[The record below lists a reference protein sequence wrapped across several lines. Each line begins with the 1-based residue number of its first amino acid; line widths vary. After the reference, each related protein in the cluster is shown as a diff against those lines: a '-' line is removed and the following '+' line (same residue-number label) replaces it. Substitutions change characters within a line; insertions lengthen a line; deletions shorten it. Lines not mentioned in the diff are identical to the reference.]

1 MTVRSI
7 QLALCAAA
15 FLALPAAP
23 ARSAGPADGRT
34 APLLE
39 GMGTHHHAISTK
51 NPLAQR
57 YFDQGL
63 VLAYGFNHAEAAR
76 SFREAARL
84 DPGCAMCWWGV
95 ALVQGPNIN
104 AKMEEAA
111 VTEAWD
117 ALRKAQAL
125 APKAGEKERAYIETL
140 STRYSESPSADRA
153 ALDQE
158 YADAMRRLAW
168 RFPEDTDAATLFAE
182 ALMDTMP
189 WAYWEKGGEKD
200 GQPKPATRE
209 VLAALEGVLARDP
222 NHPGANH
229 FYIHAVEAARPEL
242 GIAAAERLESLVPAA
257 GHLVHMPSHIYIR
270 VGRYHDASVA
280 NQRAME
286 ADKSYATQCHAQG
299 IYPLAYMPHNHHF
312 LWAAATFEGRSALAL
327 EAAREMAAGIDH
339 HTMREDGLGTLQHY
353 QITPLYAL
361 VRFGRWDEILKA
373 PEPEADLVYPRAVW
387 HYARGM
393 AFARTGR
400 PDEADREREK
410 VRTLAAE
417 PAMAKMT
424 VWDINTVTDL
434 LKVADNILAGE
445 TAAAR
450 RDWDAAV
457 RHLEAAV
464 AAEDALNYDEPPPW
478 HFPSR
483 QILGA
488 VLLEAGRPA
497 DAERVYEEDL
507 KNFPENGW
515 SLNGLHRSLVAQGKK
530 EEAAKAEARF
540 REAWKHADV
549 TLTASRF

>member
-1 MTVRSI
+1 MTTRSI

-15 FLALPAAP
+15 LLALLAVP
-23 ARSAGPADGRT
+23 ARSAEPADGRT

-39 GMGTHHHAISTK
+39 GRGKHHHAVATK
-51 NPLAQR
+51 SPLAQR

-63 VLAYGFNHAEAAR
+63 TLAYAFNHAEAAR

-84 DPGCAMCWWGV
+84 DPECAMCWWGV

-111 VTEAWD
+111 VAEAWD

-125 APKAGEKERAYIETL
+125 AAKAGEKERAWIEAL
-140 STRYSESPSADRA
+140 SARYSDSPTADRA
-153 ALDQE
+153 ALDSA

-168 RFPEDTDAATLFAE
+168 RYPEDSDAATLFAE
-182 ALMDTMP
+182 SLMDTMP
-189 WAYWEKGGEKD
+189 WAYWEKD

-209 VLAALEGVLARDP
+209 ILAVLEGVLARDP
-222 NHPGANH
+222 DHPGANH
-229 FYIHAVEAARPEL
+229 FYIHAVEAVRPEL
-242 GIAAAERLESLVPAA
+242 GVAAAERLGSLVPAA
-257 GHLVHMPSHIYIR
+257 GHLVHMPAHIYIR

-286 ADKSYATQCHAQG
+286 ADKSYVTQCHAQG
-299 IYPLAYMPHNHHF
+299 LYPLVYMPHNHHF

-327 EAAREMAAGIDH
+327 EAARDMASGIDH
-339 HTMREDGLGTLQHY
+339 HAMRQDGLGTLQHY
-353 QITPLYAL
+353 QITPIYAL
-361 VRFGRWDEILKA
+361 VRFGRWDEILKT
-373 PEPEADLVYPRAVW
+373 PEPDADLVYPRAVW

-410 VRTLAAE
+410 VRALAAE

-424 VWDINTVTDL
+424 VWDINTVSDL
-434 LKVADNILAGE
+434 LKVADALLAGE

-464 AAEDALNYDEPPPW
+464 TAEDALNYDEPPPW

-497 DAERVYEEDL
+497 DAERVYQEDL
-507 KNFPENGW
+507 RKFPENGW
-515 SLNGLHRSLVAQGKK
+515 SLNGLRQSLATQGKK
-530 EEAAKAEARF
+530 EEAAKVEARF

-549 TLTASRF
+549 TLAASRF

>member
-1 MTVRSI
+1 MTTRSI

-15 FLALPAAP
+15 LLALLAAP
-23 ARSAGPADGRT
+23 ARSAEPADGRT

-39 GMGTHHHAISTK
+39 GMGKHHHAVTTK
-51 NPLAQR
+51 SPLAQR

-63 VLAYGFNHAEAAR
+63 TLAYAFNHAEAAR

-84 DPGCAMCWWGV
+84 DSECAMCWWGV

-111 VTEAWD
+111 VAEAWD

-125 APKAGEKERAYIETL
+125 AAKAGEKERAWVEAL
-140 STRYSESPSADRA
+140 SARYSDSPTADRA
-153 ALDQE
+153 ALDSA

-168 RFPEDTDAATLFAE
+168 RYPEDSDAATLFAE

-189 WAYWEKGGEKD
+189 WAYWEKD

-209 VLAALEGVLARDP
+209 VLAVLEGVLARDP

-229 FYIHAVEAARPEL
+229 FYIHAVEAVRPEL
-242 GIAAAERLESLVPAA
+242 GIAAAERLGSLVPAA

-286 ADKSYATQCHAQG
+286 ADKSYVTQCHAQG
-299 IYPLAYMPHNHHF
+299 LYPLVYMPHNHHF
-312 LWAAATFEGRSALAL
+312 LWAAATLEGRSALAL
-327 EAAREMAAGIDH
+327 EAARDMASGIDH
-339 HTMREDGLGTLQHY
+339 HAMRQDGLGTLQHY

-361 VRFGRWDEILKA
+361 VRFGRWDEILKT
-373 PEPEADLVYPRAVW
+373 PEPDADLVYPRAVW

-410 VRTLAAE
+410 VRALAAE

-424 VWDINTVTDL
+424 VWDINTVSDL
-434 LKVADNILAGE
+434 LKVADALLAGE

-464 AAEDALNYDEPPPW
+464 TAEDALNYDEPPPW

-497 DAERVYEEDL
+497 DAERVYQEDL
-507 KNFPENGW
+507 RKFPENGW
-515 SLNGLHRSLVAQGKK
+515 SLNGLRQSLAVQGKA

-549 TLTASRF
+549 TLAASRF